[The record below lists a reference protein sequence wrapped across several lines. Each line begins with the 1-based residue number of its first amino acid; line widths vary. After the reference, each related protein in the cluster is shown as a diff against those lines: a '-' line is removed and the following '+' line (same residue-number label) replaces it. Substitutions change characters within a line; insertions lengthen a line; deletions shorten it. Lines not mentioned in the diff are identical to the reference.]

1 MTDNARKVA
10 LVTGGARGIGREI
23 ATTLANDYKV
33 VITWNTTQ
41 PIGLPAGVRALQF
54 DLTDE
59 GSCAEVIDNVT
70 TAEGRLDL
78 IVNNAGVVA
87 ASPADTFD
95 SGVYRHLLDVNLLV
109 PHALLAAALPYLDP
123 GANVI
128 SISSMNADLPPR
140 DAVLY
145 GASKAALNLWTR
157 GMAKE
162 LGTRGIRVNA
172 VAPGAINIPEEPRS
186 NELTQAFVDLT
197 ALGRIGRPRD
207 IASAVAFLA
216 SDAASFIT
224 GTVLTVSGGYRL

>member
-1 MTDNARKVA
+1 MTGNARKVA
-10 LVTGGARGIGREI
+10 LVTGGARGIGLDI
-23 ATTLANDYKV
+23 AKTLADRYKV
-33 VITWNTTQ
+33 VITWNTTR
-41 PIGLPAGVRALQF
+41 PTDLPDGIGAYQI
-54 DLTDE
+54 DLTQE
-59 GSCAEVIDNVT
+59 GRCAELIEMITD
-70 TAEGRLDL
+70 AEGRLDL

-87 ASPADTFD
+87 MSPADTFD
-95 SGVYRHLLDVNLLV
+95 SGAYRHLLDVNLLV
-109 PHALLAAALPYLDP
+109 PHALLAAALPHLDT
-123 GANVI
+123 GTNI
-128 SISSMNADLPPR
+128 INISSVNAELPPR

-162 LGTRGIRVNA
+162 LGPRGIRVNA

-186 NELTQAFVDLT
+186 DELTQAFVDLT
-197 ALGRIGRPRD
+197 ALGRIGRPQD